1 MENLEFESINN
12 FRIASSPDE
21 VLGTIESSKTST
33 IKEDVGY
40 DNDDDYIVQSKT
52 TSFMWIGTI
61 LLSFI
66 IWAIC
71 IISLILNCVRKNVGK
86 AIFSGIG
93 IAVPIVSMIIS
104 TMGNSLVQ
112 IEEEIG
118 LGMFLCILAMILEI
132 VVGIISFIFL
142 FSKDKRKM

>member
-12 FRIASSPDE
+12 FRIASSVDSI
-21 VLGTIESSKTST
+21 VGNIESSKTST
-33 IKEDVGY
+33 IEKDVGY
-40 DNDDDYIVQSKT
+40 DVDYIVQSKT

-61 LLSFI
+61 ILSFF
-66 IWAIC
+66 IWIIC

-93 IAVPIVSMIIS
+93 IAVPIISMIIS
-104 TMGNSLVQ
+104 TIGRTLVLV
-112 IEEEIG
+112 EEETE
-118 LGMFLCILAMILEI
+118 LGMFLGILAIVLEI
-132 VVGIISFIFL
+132 IVGIISFIFL

>member
-12 FRIASSPDE
+12 FRIASSADSVVE
-21 VLGTIESSKTST
+21 SIES
-33 IKEDVGY
+33 IEEDVGY

-93 IAVPIVSMIIS
+93 IVVPIVSMIIS
-104 TMGNSLVQ
+104 TIGHSLVQ
-112 IEEEIG
+112 VEEETG
-118 LGMFLCILAMILEI
+118 LGMFLCIIALVLEI
-132 VVGIISFIFL
+132 VVGIMSFIFL
-142 FSKDKRKM
+142 FSKD

>member
-21 VLGTIESSKTST
+21 VLETIESSKTST
-33 IKEDVGY
+33 IKKDVGY
-40 DNDDDYIVQSKT
+40 DDDYIVQSKT

-112 IEEEIG
+112 IEEETG
-118 LGMFLCILAMILEI
+118 LGMFLCILAIVLEI

>member
-12 FRIASSPDE
+12 FKIASSADSVVE
-21 VLGTIESSKTST
+21 SIES
-33 IKEDVGY
+33 IEEDVGY

-93 IAVPIVSMIIS
+93 IVVPIVSMIIS
-104 TMGNSLVQ
+104 TIGHSLVQ
-112 IEEEIG
+112 VEEETG
-118 LGMFLCILAMILEI
+118 LGMFLCIIALVLEI
-132 VVGIISFIFL
+132 VVGIMSFIFL

>member
-12 FRIASSPDE
+12 FRIASSVDS
-21 VLGTIESSKTST
+21 VVKNLDSSKTST
-33 IKEDVGY
+33 VKDDEY
-40 DNDDDYIVQSKT
+40 DSYRMQSVST
-52 TSFMWIGTI
+52 NLMWTGTI
-61 LLSFI
+61 LLSI
-66 IWAIC
+66 IVWVIC

-86 AIFSGIG
+86 AVFSGIG

-104 TMGNSLVQ
+104 TIGRILFEG
-112 IEEEIG
+112 EEETG
-118 LGMFLCILAMILEI
+118 LGMFLCILAIVLEI

>member
-12 FRIASSPDE
+12 FRIASSADSVVE
-21 VLGTIESSKTST
+21 SIES
-33 IKEDVGY
+33 IEEDVGY

-93 IAVPIVSMIIS
+93 IVVPIVSMIIS
-104 TMGNSLVQ
+104 TIGHSLVQ
-112 IEEEIG
+112 VEEETG
-118 LGMFLCILAMILEI
+118 LGMFLCIIALVLEI
-132 VVGIISFIFL
+132 VVGIMSFIFL

>member
-12 FRIASSPDE
+12 FRIASSVDSI
-21 VLGTIESSKTST
+21 VGNIESSKTST
-33 IKEDVGY
+33 IEKDVGY
-40 DNDDDYIVQSKT
+40 DDDDYIVQSKT

-61 LLSFI
+61 VLSFL
-66 IWAIC
+66 IWIIC

-93 IAVPIVSMIIS
+93 IAVPIISMIIS
-104 TMGNSLVQ
+104 TIGHTLVLV
-112 IEEEIG
+112 EEETE
-118 LGMFLCILAMILEI
+118 LGMFLCILAMVLEI

>member
-40 DNDDDYIVQSKT
+40 DDDYIVQSKT

-104 TMGNSLVQ
+104 TIGHTLVL
-112 IEEEIG
+112 IESETA
-118 LGMFLCILAMILEI
+118 MFLCILAMVLEI

>member
-40 DNDDDYIVQSKT
+40 DDDYIVESKT

>member
-12 FRIASSPDE
+12 LRIASSVDSI
-21 VLGTIESSKTST
+21 VGNIESSKTST
-33 IKEDVGY
+33 IEKDVGY
-40 DNDDDYIVQSKT
+40 DDDYIVQSKT

-61 LLSFI
+61 ILSFF
-66 IWAIC
+66 IWIIC

-93 IAVPIVSMIIS
+93 IAVPIISMIIS
-104 TMGNSLVQ
+104 TIGRTLVLV
-112 IEEEIG
+112 EEETE
-118 LGMFLCILAMILEI
+118 LGMFLGISAIVLEI
-132 VVGIISFIFL
+132 IVGIISFIFL

>member
-12 FRIASSPDE
+12 FRIASSVDSI
-21 VLGTIESSKTST
+21 VGNIESSKTST

-40 DNDDDYIVQSKT
+40 DDDYIVQSKT

-61 LLSFI
+61 LLSII
-66 IWAIC
+66 IWVIC

-112 IEEEIG
+112 IEEETG
-118 LGMFLCILAMILEI
+118 LGMFLCILAIVLEI

>member
-12 FRIASSPDE
+12 FRIASSVDCI
-21 VLGTIESSKTST
+21 VGNIESSKTST
-33 IKEDVGY
+33 IEKDVGY
-40 DNDDDYIVQSKT
+40 DDDYIVQSKT

-61 LLSFI
+61 ILSFF
-66 IWAIC
+66 IWIIC

-93 IAVPIVSMIIS
+93 IAVPIISMIIS
-104 TMGNSLVQ
+104 TIGRTLVLV
-112 IEEEIG
+112 EEETE
-118 LGMFLCILAMILEI
+118 LGMFLGILAIVLEI
-132 VVGIISFIFL
+132 IVGIISFIFL

>member
-12 FRIASSPDE
+12 FRIASSVDSI
-21 VLGTIESSKTST
+21 VGNIESSKTST
-33 IKEDVGY
+33 IEKDVGY
-40 DNDDDYIVQSKT
+40 DDDYIVRSKT

-61 LLSFI
+61 ILSFF
-66 IWAIC
+66 IWIIC

-93 IAVPIVSMIIS
+93 IAVPIISMIIS
-104 TMGNSLVQ
+104 TIGRTLVLV
-112 IEEEIG
+112 EEETE
-118 LGMFLCILAMILEI
+118 LGMFLGILAIVLEI
-132 VVGIISFIFL
+132 IVGIISFIFL

>member
-12 FRIASSPDE
+12 FRIASSADSI
-21 VLGTIESSKTST
+21 VGNIESSKTST
-33 IKEDVGY
+33 IEKDVGY
-40 DNDDDYIVQSKT
+40 DDDYIVQSKT

-61 LLSFI
+61 ILSFF
-66 IWAIC
+66 IWIIC

-93 IAVPIVSMIIS
+93 IAVPIISMIIS
-104 TMGNSLVQ
+104 TIGRTLVLV
-112 IEEEIG
+112 EEETE
-118 LGMFLCILAMILEI
+118 LGMFLGILAIVLEI
-132 VVGIISFIFL
+132 IVGIISFIFL

>member
-12 FRIASSPDE
+12 FRIASSVDSI
-21 VLGTIESSKTST
+21 VGNIESSKTST
-33 IKEDVGY
+33 IEKDVGY
-40 DNDDDYIVQSKT
+40 DDDYIVQSKT

-61 LLSFI
+61 ILSFF
-66 IWAIC
+66 IWIIC

-93 IAVPIVSMIIS
+93 IAVPIISMIIS
-104 TMGNSLVQ
+104 TIGRTLVLV
-112 IEEEIG
+112 EEETE
-118 LGMFLCILAMILEI
+118 LGMFLGILAIVLEI
-132 VVGIISFIFL
+132 IVGIISFIFL

>member
-12 FRIASSPDE
+12 FRIATSVDG
-21 VLGTIESSKTST
+21 VVKNLDSSKTST
-33 IKEDVGY
+33 VKDDEY
-40 DNDDDYIVQSKT
+40 DSYIVQSVST
-52 TSFMWIGTI
+52 NLMWMGII
-61 LLSFI
+61 LLSII
-66 IWAIC
+66 IWVIC

-104 TMGNSLVQ
+104 TIGHTLVL
-112 IEEEIG
+112 IESETA
-118 LGMFLCILAMILEI
+118 MFLCILAMVLEI

>member
-12 FRIASSPDE
+12 FRIASSVDSI
-21 VLGTIESSKTST
+21 VGNIESSKTST

-40 DNDDDYIVQSKT
+40 DDDYIVQSKT

-61 LLSFI
+61 LLSII
-66 IWAIC
+66 IWVIC

-86 AIFSGIG
+86 AVFSGIG
-93 IAVPIVSMIIS
+93 IAIPIVSMIIS
-104 TMGNSLVQ
+104 TIGRTLVLD
-112 IEEEIG
+112 EEETE
-118 LGMFLCILAMILEI
+118 LGMFLCILAIVLEI